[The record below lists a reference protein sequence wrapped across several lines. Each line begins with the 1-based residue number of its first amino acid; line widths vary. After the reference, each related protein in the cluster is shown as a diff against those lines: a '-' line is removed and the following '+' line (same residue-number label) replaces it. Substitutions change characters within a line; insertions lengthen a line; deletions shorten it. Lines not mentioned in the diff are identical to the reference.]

1 MNTSLSFDMLPQAF
15 DKQFMAMRYLLL
27 GLMESR
33 PSYKLALAA
42 LEAAAPYRAAYLK
55 NPTSMPAYQT
65 NLLQAFSLHDKL
77 ASMPD
82 ASASLAFLLAPDF
95 KRYPVDAA
103 LSDAADEGEDEL
115 EQPAV
120 PVPTM
125 GAVTG
130 EFDKLFLSMQFF
142 LLGIAV
148 HQPQYQ
154 VAYDALIYASRI
166 HVGFRKNGVTPEF
179 QHQLEIAHLIRTM
192 LRGLMH
198 PAETLAA
205 IFLHDTPEDYDVPR
219 AELDRLFGPMVAD
232 AAMLLN
238 KYDEQGQPKSL
249 DAYYEALGRNP
260 ITSVAKPGDNGQ
272 NQSSMAGV
280 FTYKKQFEYSLNIK
294 NLSWDMMKVARRLFP
309 EQESVYEN
317 LKFLLRIQYNA
328 VHAMLTA
335 LEFDPATGKIHP
347 ALQA

>member
-1 MNTSLSFDMLPQAF
+1 MTTSLSFDVRPLAF

-33 PSYKLALAA
+33 PDYKPALVA
-42 LEAAAPYRAAYLK
+42 LEAAAPYRATYLK
-55 NPTSMPAYQT
+55 DPARIPVYQA
-65 NLLQAFSLHDKL
+65 NLLQAFSLLGKL

-82 ASASLAFLLAPDF
+82 AFSSLAFLLTPDF
-95 KRYPVDAA
+95 KRFPVDAVLA
-103 LSDAADEGEDEL
+103 RAAYEGEDEL
-115 EQPAV
+115 GQPAAL
-120 PVPTM
+120 PIAL

-130 EFDKLFLSMQFF
+130 EFDKLFISMQFY

-154 VAYDALIYASRI
+154 VAYDALIYASKI
-166 HVGFRKNGVTPEF
+166 HVGVRKNGITPEF

-238 KYDEQGQPKSL
+238 KYDEQGQQKPL

-294 NLSWDMMKVARRLFP
+294 NRGWDMMKVARRLFP

-328 VHAMLTA
+328 VQAMLTA
-335 LEFDPATGKIHP
+335 LEFDPTTGEIHP

>member
-1 MNTSLSFDMLPQAF
+1 MNTSAFAGVTALSF
-15 DKQFMAMRYLLL
+15 DKQFMAMRYFLL
-27 GLMESR
+27 GMMESR
-33 PSYKLALAA
+33 TEFKPALAM
-42 LEAAAPYRAAYLK
+42 LETAAPYRVAYLK
-55 NPTSMPAYQT
+55 NPTSLPAYQA
-65 NLLQAFSLHDKL
+65 NLLQAFAFLDQQVKL
-77 ASMPD
+77 RD
-82 ASASLAFLLAPDF
+82 SARFLEFLLAPDF
-95 KRYPVDAA
+95 KQYPAGAVMA
-103 LSDAADEGEDEL
+103 LAGTEDDEEL
-115 EQPAV
+115 V
-120 PVPTM
+120 PVALAPAL

-130 EFDKLFLSMQFF
+130 EFDKLFISMQFF

-148 HQPQYQ
+148 CQPQYK
-154 VAYDALIYASRI
+154 VAYDALMYASKI
-166 HVGFRKNGVTPEF
+166 HVGVRKNGITPEF

-219 AELDRLFGPMVAD
+219 AELEKLFGPMVAE

-238 KYDEQGQPKSL
+238 KYDEQGEPKPL
-249 DAYYEALGRNP
+249 DEYYEALGRNP

-294 NLSWDMMKVARRLFP
+294 NRGWNMMKVARRLFP
-309 EQESVYEN
+309 EQEAVYEN

-335 LEFDPATGKIHP
+335 IEFDPVTGKIHP